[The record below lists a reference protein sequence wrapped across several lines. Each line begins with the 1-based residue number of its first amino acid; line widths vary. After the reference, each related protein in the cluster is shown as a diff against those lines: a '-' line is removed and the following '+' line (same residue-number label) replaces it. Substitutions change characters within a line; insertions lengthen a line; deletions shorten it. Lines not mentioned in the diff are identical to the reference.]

1 MYEYNDMRRIVY
13 RKLTVINET
22 IWDLKRHTLGKSD
35 RQYATASIA
44 STSEALHD
52 YSAYIY
58 STFPNQTVIELEA
71 RQEEPSTASP
81 VGVLG
86 LGRQTHLLVV

>member
-22 IWDLKRHTLGKSD
+22 IWDLRRHTLGKSD
-35 RQYATASIA
+35 RQYAAASIA

-52 YSAYIY
+52 YIYI
-58 STFPNQTVIELEA
+58 
-71 RQEEPSTASP
+71 
-81 VGVLG
+81 
-86 LGRQTHLLVV
+86 